1 MHLSVNSSSGAIGD
15 CNKFPSLTTELCL
28 APTDLT
34 DGPAVDQDEKQLWQH
49 QEDCLLPAPGCVT
62 DAGPHGVHREG
73 VSRTAF
79 SGIGSGHRESS
90 RPSAR

>member
-1 MHLSVNSSSGAIGD
+1 MHLSVTSSSGAIGD

-34 DGPAVDQDEKQLWQH
+34 DGPAVDEDEKQLWQH

-62 DAGPHGVHREG
+62 DAGPHGSPQGRGFTDCFLRHWKWPQG
-73 VSRTAF
+73 KLKAIS
-79 SGIGSGHRESS
+79 
-90 RPSAR
+90 